1 MGRKTHKRRQRKGG
15 CGCIKL
21 GGRKSNTKKSRTIKS
36 KKLTGGTNLGSLPI
50 HYYYPYNKNPDYMM
64 EPVTGGKKK
73 RQRGGGA
80 LDSAYSFGS
89 LFDLQNANQLVGA
102 QPLTE
107 TSVTDQPAAR
117 VFQENNAP
125 AV

>member
-1 MGRKTHKRRQRKGG
+1 MGRKTQKKRQRKGG
-15 CGCIKL
+15 
-21 GGRKSNTKKSRTIKS
+21 RKPKTKKS

-73 RQRGGGA
+73 RQRGGEA
-80 LDSAYSFGS
+80 MGS
-89 LFDLQNANQLVGA
+89 IFDLQNASRFVGA
-102 QPLTE
+102 QSLAE
-107 TSVTDQPAAR
+107 TSTTDQPAAK

-125 AV
+125 AI

>member
-1 MGRKTHKRRQRKGG
+1 MGGKTQKKRQRKGG

-21 GGRKSNTKKSRTIKS
+21 GGRKSKTRKS
-36 KKLTGGTNLGSLPI
+36 KTRKSKTLTGGTNLGSLPI
-50 HYYYPYNKNPDYMM
+50 RYYYPYNKNPDYMM
-64 EPVTGGKKK
+64 EPVTGGIKK

-80 LDSAYSFGS
+80 LDTIYSFGS

-102 QPLTE
+102 QSLTE
-107 TSVTDQPAAR
+107 TSITEQPAAK
-117 VFQENNAP
+117 VFQENNIS